1 MILGMIPV
9 FVSTRF
15 VFADIGSRR
24 HHWSFWHF
32 LLEHL
37 YGFLLTAD
45 QLCTSGCCI
54 YGYCFSGYFTSRY
67 CTCIRTA
74 AVVFLLISTVFW
86 MISSLP
92 FGARIHPVSLLL
104 TKEAFI
110 LVTGIEYVP
119 FKILEMQRAGD
130 FLLHIHIYAAH
141 TSVCVEGQLNRYFL
155 ANNALNLSVFPQH

>member
-1 MILGMIPV
+1 MIPV
-9 FVSTRF
+9 FVATRF

-45 QLCTSGCCI
+45 QSCTSGCCI
-54 YGYCFSGYFTSRY
+54 YGYRFSGYYTSRY

-110 LVTGIEYVP
+110 LVTRIAYVF
-119 FKILEMQRAGD
+119 FKTLETERAGD
-130 FLLHIHIYAAH
+130 FLLHILVYTTH
-141 TSVCVEGQLNRYFL
+141 TSVCVGAQLKQDFL
-155 ANNALNLSVFPQH
+155 ANDAWASWSSG